1 MSVAVGEASAIALDN
16 EHANTRK
23 EPIQGKKAGNFGIHH
38 NRSF

>member
-16 EHANTRK
+16 EHANTK
-23 EPIQGKKAGNFGIHH
+23 EGTDKGKKAGNFGIHH